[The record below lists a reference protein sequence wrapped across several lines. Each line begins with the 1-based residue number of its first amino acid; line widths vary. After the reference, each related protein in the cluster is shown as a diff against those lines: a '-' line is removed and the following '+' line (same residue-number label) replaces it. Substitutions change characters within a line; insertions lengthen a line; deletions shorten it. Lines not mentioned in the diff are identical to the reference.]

1 MKAIK
6 KFGAILLVLL
16 LFTISS
22 AKALTLDYSDQISEF
37 SEEKSPVVILID
49 IHEMRLH
56 LIDKSTNNII
66 KSYPIATGRLELPSP
81 LGTWRVIHKGQW
93 NEGFG
98 GRWMGLNVPWGI
110 YGIHGTTRPSSI
122 GGYASHGC
130 IRMFTSDVIDLYP
143 RVPINTIVIIYGG
156 PSWLFTSYARVMSPG
171 DRGTDVFA
179 VQRRLKILDYY
190 KGSLDGIYGEGMKA
204 SVLEFRDE
212 HGLPPSHDIDGP
224 MLKAMGI
231 YKFE

>member
-1 MKAIK
+1 MKAINR
-6 KFGAILLVLL
+6 FVAALLVLL

-22 AKALTLDYSDQISEF
+22 TKALTVDYSGLISES

-56 LIDKSTNNII
+56 LIDKTTKNII

-98 GRWMGLNVPWGI
+98 GRWLGLNVPWGT

-122 GGYASHGC
+122 GTYASHGC
-130 IRMFTSDVIDLYP
+130 IRMFTSDVTDLYP
-143 RVPINTIVIIYGG
+143 RVPLNTIVIIYGG
-156 PSWLFTSYARVMSPG
+156 PSWLFTSYIRDIAPG

-179 VQRRLKILDYY
+179 VQRRLQILDYY

-204 SVLEFRDE
+204 AVLEFRDE
-212 HGLPPSHDIDGP
+212 HGLPPSHNIDRE
-224 MLKAMGI
+224 MLKALGI
-231 YKFE
+231 FLFE